1 MLLDNSAR
9 QQRTLIQITQMA
21 DSNELVQVTQT
32 DFILR
37 QNNNMVTADF
47 TLTLSRSIGIFRI
60 NGIVLRLAVAD
71 KITLHAENQL
81 QVTALRRIKAE
92 RKGLHYAMVGNRQ
105 SLVAPTDCL
114 LDEALHRRQAIKLTH
129 LRMAMQLNP
138 LDLGIIHAL
147 LLSIELHNA
156 ARHHAHLVKGKAVWR
171 NITLQTQAHTG
182 LQQIF
187 ELVAFLARI
196 AAVTLVKT
204 QLNENTAGIITN
216 VKGKHNRTHARFL
229 INKGLQRTVLIQTF
243 DKGAFDNNVAL
254 FLCHGIQLTWRTLNF
269 FAPQLAVS
277 LLFTV

>member
-1 MLLDNSAR
+1 MLLDNGAW

-21 DSNELVQVTQT
+21 DSNELVQITQT

-47 TLTLSRSIGIFRI
+47 ALTLSRSIGIFRI

-92 RKGLHYAMVGNRQ
+92 RKGLHYTMIGNRQ
-105 SLVAPTDCL
+105 SLVAPTDSL
-114 LDEALHRRQAIKLTH
+114 LYKALHRRQAIKLTH

-147 LLSIELHNA
+147 LLGIELHNA
-156 ARHHAHLVKGKAVWR
+156 ARHHAHLVKGKAVGC

-187 ELVAFLARI
+187 KLVAFLARVATI
-196 AAVTLVKT
+196 TLVKA
-204 QLNENTAGIITN
+204 QLDENTACIIAH
-216 VKGKHNRTHARFL
+216 VKGQHNGTDARFF

-243 DKGAFDNNVAL
+243 DKGTFDNNVAL
-254 FLCHGIQLTWRTLNF
+254 FLCNSIKLTRCTLDF

>member
-9 QQRTLIQITQMA
+9 QQRTFIQITQMA
-21 DSNELVQVTQT
+21 DSNKLVQVTQT
-32 DFILR
+32 NLILR

-47 TLTLSRSIGIFRI
+47 ALALSRSIGIFRI

-105 SLVAPTDCL
+105 SLVAPTYRL
-114 LDEALHRRQAIKLTH
+114 LDQALHRRQAVKLTH

-138 LDLGIIHAL
+138 LDLSIIHAL
-147 LLSIELHNA
+147 LLGIELHNA
-156 ARHHAHLVKGKAVWR
+156 ARHHAHLVKGKAVGG
-171 NITLQTQAHTG
+171 NITLQTQAHTR

-187 ELVAFLARI
+187 KLIAFLARV
-196 AAVTLVKT
+196 AAVTLVKA
-204 QLNENTAGIITN
+204 QLNENTAGIIAH
-216 VKGKHNRTHARFL
+216 VKGQDNGTDARFL
-229 INKGLQRTVLIQTF
+229 INKGLQRTVLIQAF
-243 DKGAFDNNVAL
+243 DKGTFDNNVAL
-254 FLCHGIQLTWRTLNF
+254 FLCNSIKLTWCTLDF

-277 LLFTV
+277 LLFSV

>member
-37 QNNNMVTADF
+37 QNNNMMTADF
-47 TLTLSRSIGIFRI
+47 ALTLSRSIGIFCI
-60 NGIVLRLAVAD
+60 NSIVLRLAVAD

-81 QVTALRRIKAE
+81 QITALRRIKAE
-92 RKGLHYAMVGNRQ
+92 RKGLHYTMIGNRQ

-114 LDEALHRRQAIKLTH
+114 LDQALHRRQAIKLTH

-147 LLSIELHNA
+147 LLGIELHNA
-156 ARHHAHLVKGKAVWR
+156 ARHHAHLVKGKAVGC

-187 ELVAFLARI
+187 KLIAFLARV

-204 QLNENTAGIITN
+204 QLDENTACIIAHI
-216 VKGKHNRTHARFL
+216 KGQHNGTDARFL

-243 DKGAFDNNVAL
+243 NKGTFDNNVAL
-254 FLCHGIQLTWRTLNF
+254 FLGNSIKLTRCTLDF

-277 LLFTV
+277 LLFSV